1 MIVLGFACAIPTDTA
16 RSTETAVTTEAP
28 SSPTDSADPACAD
41 APTVTW
47 NSFGAGFILE
57 NCQGCHAS
65 TAPDRFG
72 APDAVVFDTLTD
84 CWDQADRILARAA
97 GVSPTMPPQGGT
109 TEDDRTLLTW
119 WLTCATPGT

>member
-1 MIVLGFACAIPTDTA
+1 MIVFGFACAIPTESA
-16 RSTETAVTTEAP
+16 PPAETAVTAEAP
-28 SSPTDSADPACAD
+28 SSPTDTADGVCAG
-41 APTVTW
+41 APQVTW

-57 NCQGCHAS
+57 SCQGCHAT
-65 TAPDRFG
+65 TAPERYG
-72 APDAVVFDTLTD
+72 APEGVVFDTVEH